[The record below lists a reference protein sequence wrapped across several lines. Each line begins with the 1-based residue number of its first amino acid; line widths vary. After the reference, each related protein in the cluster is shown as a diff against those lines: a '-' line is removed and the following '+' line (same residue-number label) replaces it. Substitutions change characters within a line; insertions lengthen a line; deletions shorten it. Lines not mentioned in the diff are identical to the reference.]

1 MSCEDSPTA
10 LPKPGVLS
18 HGLTLLTTPGTH
30 HSVSAASVLSKLL
43 SAGTIPRSVGVF
55 LILLPSLF
63 SWKVKAI
70 RKESRCLLFPPN
82 QILFFHW
89 HDGVLPKKYPFFM
102 FGFFYG
108 LKKPTVPSFLLSPCT
123 LLCWLKWVDCL

>member
-1 MSCEDSPTA
+1 MKILLLLSQSLVFFLMA
-10 LPKPGVLS
+10 L
-18 HGLTLLTTPGTH
+18 LLTTPGTH

-43 SAGTIPRSVGVF
+43 SARTIPRSVGVF
-55 LILLPSLF
+55 LILLPTLF
-63 SWKVKAI
+63 SWEVKAI

-108 LKKPTVPSFLLSPCT
+108 LKNPPSLLSS
-123 LLCWLKWVDCL
+123 